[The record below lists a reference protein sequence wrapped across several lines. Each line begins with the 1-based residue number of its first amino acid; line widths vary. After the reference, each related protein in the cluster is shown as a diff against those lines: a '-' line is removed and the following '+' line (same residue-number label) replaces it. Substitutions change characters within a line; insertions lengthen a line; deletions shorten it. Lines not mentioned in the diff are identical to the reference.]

1 MKKKITAWIS
11 QAVSIFSR
19 SLTNIGKETSS
30 TSTGVRAWSQIGD
43 LLLGHATGISRP
55 SGVESG
61 SYERQI
67 ANTWSNLNGM
77 RIIDQMISYL
87 ARISHRLSFCQ
98 SFESTAVCLELW
110 LCSVE
115 FNCRQLAT
123 QLTK

>member
-1 MKKKITAWIS
+1 MTRKGKLYFHQLSAKNLLDDYPWVVDHILKFIPILFGNQENKLQIFYLDNFTFKKGHFDSHTLKKI
-11 QAVSIFSR
+11 
-19 SLTNIGKETSS
+19 N
-30 TSTGVRAWSQIGD
+30 D
-43 LLLGHATGISRP
+43 
-55 SGVESG
+55 
-61 SYERQI
+61 
-67 ANTWSNLNGM
+67 
-77 RIIDQMISYL
+77 L

>member
-1 MKKKITAWIS
+1 M
-11 QAVSIFSR
+11 
-19 SLTNIGKETSS
+19 S
-30 TSTGVRAWSQIGD
+30 TSDSYFDGGLGGLIING
-43 LLLGHATGISRP
+43 LLAGLLTLF
-55 SGVESG
+55 
-61 SYERQI
+61 
-67 ANTWSNLNGM
+67 T
-77 RIIDQMISYL
+77 L